1 MKKELRE
8 KKDLLLVVVCGVL
21 VFWGMQNLEAIWN
34 LLWEFLG
41 ILTPFIMGAFLA
53 FVLNIPL
60 KRAERLLK
68 KNKWLAEH
76 TGITRMLSILMAYA
90 FVLAVVAFVLVLVI
104 PELLDMMEAL
114 EVSIPDFVERTERA
128 MQGLERTRPRTAGYF
143 ASLNLDWEQIMNT
156 ALDVLK
162 NGVIDVVSSTWD
174 IATMVINGAI
184 DLVISL
190 IFSFYILVQKEKLQ
204 AQFGK
209 LMYAYIPEKHLN
221 RISRVLILSEQVFS
235 SFVSGQCI
243 EACLFG
249 LWTYLG
255 MTFLGFPS
263 PLTIAVFIG
272 FCTLVPMVGIY
283 IGVGLGALLIMVSA
297 PGETPWFILFMIIL
311 TQVDANLIY
320 PRIVGH
326 KVGLPG
332 MWVIVAVFV
341 GGSLFG
347 LMGMLVFV
355 PLGSVLYQLLSADV
369 NKKIATKQA
378 PGIPE

>member
-204 AQFGK
+204 AQFGVFLLCQRPVYRSLPVRAVDIPGHDVPWISQPADHRRLYRLLHAGADGRYLYRRGPGSVADYGQRAGRDAVVYSVYDYSYSGRRK
-209 LMYAYIPEKHLN
+209 PDLSEDCGTQGRPAGNVGDCGRIRRRQSVRPDGYAGVCSPWFCVISAA
-221 RISRVLILSEQVFS
+221 ISR
-235 SFVSGQCI
+235 C
-243 EACLFG
+243 
-249 LWTYLG
+249 
-255 MTFLGFPS
+255 
-263 PLTIAVFIG
+263 
-272 FCTLVPMVGIY
+272 
-283 IGVGLGALLIMVSA
+283 
-297 PGETPWFILFMIIL
+297 
-311 TQVDANLIY
+311 
-320 PRIVGH
+320 
-326 KVGLPG
+326 K
-332 MWVIVAVFV
+332 
-341 GGSLFG
+341 
-347 LMGMLVFV
+347 
-355 PLGSVLYQLLSADV
+355 
-369 NKKIATKQA
+369 
-378 PGIPE
+378 